1 MSGSSFRYLI
11 KEGFR
16 NTWTNRMMSIASICV
31 LLSCLVIIGSASMIF
46 LNIES
51 LVNKIEAENV
61 IMVYIGDKTLAESN
75 ESDALDIDS
84 SITQEDIDKM
94 GDELRAMSNVEN
106 VEFVSKEEAWDEQL
120 ATMEDAQAELFKEE
134 TDKIPLPNAYKVT
147 VKDLSQF
154 NQTVDEIKELDNIY
168 TVRQNTDLAK
178 KLDTLSRGISVIAIV
193 IIAVLFVI
201 SLFIISNTIK
211 LTVYSRRLE
220 ISIMKSVGATN
231 SFVQLPFV
239 VEGVILGIVSG
250 VISLGAVWGIYE
262 LAVSRL
268 GDVFSS
274 IGLVPLKFNNYAL
287 IMLGVFVAIGIL
299 SGVGG
304 SLITMRK
311 YLNKEGSE
319 ISAI

>member
-1 MSGSSFRYLI
+1 
-11 KEGFR
+11 
-16 NTWTNRMMSIASICV
+16 
-31 LLSCLVIIGSASMIF
+31 
-46 LNIES
+46 
-51 LVNKIEAENV
+51 
-61 IMVYIGDKTLAESN
+61 
-75 ESDALDIDS
+75 
-84 SITQEDIDKM
+84 M

-154 NQTVDEIKELDNIY
+154 NQTVDEIKKLDNIY

-274 IGLVPLKFNNYAL
+274 IGLVPLEFKNYAL